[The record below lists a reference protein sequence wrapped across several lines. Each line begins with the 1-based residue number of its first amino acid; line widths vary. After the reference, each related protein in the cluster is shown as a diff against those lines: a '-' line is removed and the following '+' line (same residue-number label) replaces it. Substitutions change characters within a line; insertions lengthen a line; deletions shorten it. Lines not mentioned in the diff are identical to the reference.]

1 MYVMQATF
9 RTKPG
14 KAQALADKL
23 TAAAAHI
30 LGEEVTGYRVMID
43 HVADFWTVILEANFT
58 SVDAYFEAISA
69 PGARD
74 AMADYLDLV
83 ESGDR
88 RAFRVVAEG

>member
-1 MYVMQATF
+1 MFVMQATF
-9 RTKPG
+9 RAKPG

-23 TAAAAHI
+23 SAAAAHI
-30 LGEEVTGYRVMID
+30 VGGEVTGYRVMID
-43 HVADFWTVILEANFT
+43 HVADFWTVILEATLT

-74 AMADYLDLV
+74 AMAGYLDLV